1 MVEPKPSANASAPHA
16 GTEAEIRDII
26 EILYRMNSAWRISK
40 IYNINNTIFV
50 RQIKILHQLIQKNQ
64 QRSGEL
70 TLKLR
75 QSSLTFSDIKLKFS
89 FSNYYLLK
97 FINEEFSKRDIGEI
111 SFVTDIT
118 KEELTEFILLLAKN
132 PTETEQVFKDF
143 SAELIHH
150 KIKHIHI
157 GQKSAYDDSDNPE
170 KAAVKI
176 FELSITHLKEMFE
189 KKEDS
194 QVSLTTTKRLMQS
207 VFNNIVDNESFFVG
221 LTNIKNFDEYTLNH
235 SVNVCILSI
244 ALGKKLGLERKELVD
259 LGLSAFFH
267 DFGKLEIPKDILLK
281 PGKLDPA
288 EREIIEHHPHYGA
301 EKLIHM
307 QEFSYLPQPALNV
320 AMEHHTNEDN
330 IGYPKFSE
338 GKKINFFSKI
348 VKIVDFFDAV
358 TTKRPYREK
367 DFSRQEALQMM
378 EEQFSDQF
386 DPIILKVFSNMMGS
400 FPVGT
405 LVLLDTSEIG
415 IVYEINPEA
424 LYVFRPKVKLITD
437 AAGNIYDG
445 EVVDLAVAESEG
457 NTFSRS
463 IVKALDT
470 DKYKINTAD
479 YFVVAT
485 I

>member
-1 MVEPKPSANASAPHA
+1 ME
-16 GTEAEIRDII
+16 GEIRDII

-40 IYNINNTIFV
+40 IYSINNTIFV
-50 RQIKILHQLIQKNQ
+50 RQIKLLHQLIQKNQ
-64 QRSGEL
+64 QKAGEL

-75 QSSLTFSDIKLKFS
+75 QSSLTFGNIKLKFS

-111 SFVTDIT
+111 SFASGIT
-118 KEELTEFILLLAKN
+118 QKELTEFILLLAKK
-132 PTETEQVFKDF
+132 PEETEDMFLTF
-143 SAELIHH
+143 RNELTQQ
-150 KIKHIHI
+150 KITHIRI
-157 GQKSAYDDSDNPE
+157 DQKSAYDDAENPE

-207 VFNNIVDNESFFVG
+207 VFNNIADNESFFVG

-244 ALGKKLGLERKELVD
+244 TLGKKLGLERKELVD

-267 DFGKLEIPKDILLK
+267 DFGKLEIPKEILLK
-281 PGKLDPA
+281 PGKLDHA
-288 EREIIEHHPHYGA
+288 EREIIEYHPHYGA

-320 AMEHHTNEDN
+320 AMEHHTNENN
-330 IGYPKFSE
+330 IGYPKFSQ
-338 GKKINFFSKI
+338 GKKINLFSKI

-367 DFSRQEALQMM
+367 DFTRQEALQMM

-386 DPIILKVFSNMMGS
+386 DPIILKVFASMMGS

-405 LVLLDTSEIG
+405 LVLLDTAEIG

-424 LYVFRPKVKLITD
+424 LHVFHPKVKLITD
-437 AAGNIYDG
+437 TDGNLYEG
-445 EVVDLAVAESEG
+445 EVVDLAEHDPATKSY
-457 NTFSRS
+457 NRS
-463 IVKALDT
+463 IIKALDPE
-470 DKYKINTAD
+470 KYGIKTAD
-479 YFVVAT
+479 YFVAT
-485 I
+485 TI